1 MMKTLKNILLVIIG
15 ILGSIGVVVVALATK
30 FAWLA
35 TGIAFVLYLLQFYV
49 TDFATVAMIFWIAI
63 KLTIVLIVILI
74 VLALGK
80 ALVDEEERNAKGL

>member
-1 MMKTLKNILLVIIG
+1 MNILKNILLVIIG
-15 ILGSIGVVVVALATK
+15 ILGSIGIVVVALATK

-63 KLTIVLIVILI
+63 KLSIVLGIILI

-80 ALVDEEERNAKGL
+80 ALVDTEERNGKGL

>member
-1 MMKTLKNILLVIIG
+1 MSVLKNILLVVIG

-63 KLTIVLIVILI
+63 KLSIVFGIILI

-80 ALVDEEERNAKGL
+80 ALVDEDERNGKGL

>member
-1 MMKTLKNILLVIIG
+1 MKILNNILLVVIG

-30 FAWLA
+30 LAWIA

-49 TDFATVAMIFWIAI
+49 TDWATVAMIFWIAI
-63 KLTIVLIVILI
+63 KLSIVLAIIMI

-80 ALVDEEERNAKGL
+80 VLVDTEERNAKGL

>member
-1 MMKTLKNILLVIIG
+1 MKTLKDIFLVIIG

-35 TGIAFVLYLLQFYV
+35 TGIAFVLYLLQFYI

-63 KLTIVLIVILI
+63 KLTIVLVIILI

-80 ALVDEEERNAKGL
+80 ALVDEEKRNGKGL

>member
-1 MMKTLKNILLVIIG
+1 MKILKNILLVVIG
-15 ILGSIGVVVVALATK
+15 LLGSIGVVVVALATK

-49 TDFATVAMIFWIAI
+49 TDFATVAMIFWIAV
-63 KLTIVLIVILI
+63 KLSIVLGIILV

-80 ALVDEEERNAKGL
+80 VLVDTEERNGKGL

>member
-1 MMKTLKNILLVIIG
+1 MKILKNILLVVIG
-15 ILGSIGVVVVALATK
+15 ILGSIGVVLIALATK
-30 FAWLA
+30 LAWLA

-49 TDFATVAMIFWIAI
+49 TDFATVAMIFWISV
-63 KLTIVLIVILI
+63 KLSIVLAIIFI

>member
-1 MMKTLKNILLVIIG
+1 MSVLKNVLLVVIG

-49 TDFATVAMIFWIAI
+49 TDWGAVVMIFWIAI
-63 KLTIVLIVILI
+63 KLSIVLAIVLII
-74 VLALGK
+74 LALGK

>member
-1 MMKTLKNILLVIIG
+1 MKILKNILLVVIG
-15 ILGSIGVVVVALATK
+15 LLGGIGVVLMALATK
-30 FAWLA
+30 LAWLA

-49 TDFATVAMIFWIAI
+49 TDFATVATIFWIAI
-63 KLTIVLIVILI
+63 KLTIVLVIILI

>member
-1 MMKTLKNILLVIIG
+1 MKILKNILLVIIG
-15 ILGSIGVVVVALATK
+15 ILSSIGIVLVAVATK
-30 FAWLA
+30 LAWLA

-63 KLTIVLIVILI
+63 KLTIVLVIILI

-80 ALVDEEERNAKGL
+80 ALVDEEERNGKGL

>member
-1 MMKTLKNILLVIIG
+1 MNILKNILLVIIG

-49 TDFATVAMIFWIAI
+49 TDFATVAMIFWIAV
-63 KLTIVLIVILI
+63 KLSIVLGIVLI

-80 ALVDEEERNAKGL
+80 VLIDEEERNAKGL

>member
-1 MMKTLKNILLVIIG
+1 MNILKNILLVIIG
-15 ILGSIGVVVVALATK
+15 ILGSIGVVIVALATK

-49 TDFATVAMIFWIAI
+49 TDFATVAMIFWIAV
-63 KLTIVLIVILI
+63 KLSIVLAIIFI

-80 ALVDEEERNAKGL
+80 ALVDEE